1 MTEETKK
8 TKIGYYPGCAI
19 TKCSTSE
26 EYGTS
31 VLGVSQVIGPELEEI
46 NDWNCCGASS
56 GHATNHKLSTALS
69 VRNIS
74 LADKDGYDEV
84 LAPCPMCSQRLIIS
98 QNDVQED
105 KKLREEVEDAIE
117 MPISNNVKVSNYLEI
132 VKNYSMDEIT
142 EKQKKKPEGLKVAS
156 YYGCLLVRPPKVL
169 KFDDPE
175 NPKTMD
181 EIVTAIGAE
190 AVDWEFKTSDEIVTA
205 IGAEAVDWE
214 FKTSCCGG
222 GFTLSRT
229 DVVVKLT
236 NDILEGAADAGANA
250 IAVAC
255 PMCHANLDMKQN
267 NIEKEYGRRFNIPI
281 VYISEL
287 IGLALGLNPKDLGMD
302 KHFIDTGSVINAFS
316 NIEK

>member
-31 VLGVSQVIGPELEEI
+31 VLGVSRVIGPELEEI
-46 NDWNCCGASS
+46 DDWNCCGASS
-56 GHATNHKLSTALS
+56 GHATNHKLSTAL
-69 VRNIS
+69 
-74 LADKDGYDEV
+74 AEKDGYDEV

-132 VKNYSMDEIT
+132 VKNYSMDEIA

-190 AVDWEFKTSDEIVTA
+190 AVDWEFKTS
-205 IGAEAVDWE
+205 
-214 FKTSCCGG
+214 CCGG

-236 NDILEGAADAGANA
+236 NDILEGAVEAGANA

-302 KHFIDTGSVINAFS
+302 KHFIDTGSVIDAFS

>member
-1 MTEETKK
+1 MKKK

-31 VLGVSQVIGPELEEI
+31 VLEVSRVIGPELEEI

-56 GHATNHKLSTALS
+56 AHATNHKLSTALS

-74 LADKDGYDEV
+74 LAEKEGFKEI

-98 QNDVQED
+98 QNDVRED
-105 KKLREEVEDAIE
+105 RKLRADVEDAIE
-117 MPISNNVKVSNYLEI
+117 MPVSDNVKISNYLEI
-132 VKNYSMDEIT
+132 IKNYSLEEII
-142 EKQKKKPEGLKVAS
+142 EKKKKTPKGLRVAS
-156 YYGCLLVRPPKVL
+156 YYGCLLVRPPKIL

-181 EIVTAIGAE
+181 EIVEAIGAE
-190 AVDWEFKTSDEIVTA
+190 AVDWEFKTN
-205 IGAEAVDWE
+205 
-214 FKTSCCGG
+214 CCGG
-222 GFTLSRT
+222 GFTLSRPN
-229 DVVVKLT
+229 VVIKLT
-236 NDILEGAADAGANA
+236 HDILEGAAEAGANA

-255 PMCHANLDMKQN
+255 PMCHANLDMRQK
-267 NIEKEYGRRFNIPI
+267 NIEKEYNRRFNIPI

-287 IGLALGLNPKDLGMD
+287 IGLALGLKSKDLGMD
-302 KHFIDTGSVINAFS
+302 KHFVDTESVINAFS
-316 NIEK
+316 

>member
-1 MTEETKK
+1 MSEETKK

-31 VLGVSQVIGPELEEI
+31 VLGVSRVIGPELVEI
-46 NDWNCCGASS
+46 DDWNCCGASS

-74 LADKDGYDEV
+74 LAEKDGYDEV
-84 LAPCPMCSQRLIIS
+84 LAPCPMCSQRLIVS
-98 QNDVQED
+98 QDDVENDE
-105 KKLREEVEDAIE
+105 KLREEVEDAIE
-117 MPISNNVKVSNYLEI
+117 MPISRNVKVSNYLEI
-132 VKNYSMDEIT
+132 VKNYSMEEIA

-156 YYGCLLVRPPKVL
+156 YYGCLLVRPPKIL

-181 EIVTAIGAE
+181 DIV
-190 AVDWEFKTSDEIVTA
+190 KA

-236 NDILEGAADAGANA
+236 SSHIYVYGAVPPNTEMSIPPSLPPGQLISDIIDVNVKSSGS
-250 IAVAC
+250 I
-255 PMCHANLDMKQN
+255 
-267 NIEKEYGRRFNIPI
+267 I
-281 VYISEL
+281 VTVPL
-287 IGLALGLNPKDLGMD
+287 TLTKLL
-302 KHFIDTGSVINAFS
+302 SVTVIL
-316 NIEK
+316 